1 MASPNKLPK
10 GSVFDRLY
18 DTRSY
23 TGVYA
28 ERFKGADGRINA
40 HTDLSVL
47 SPGTS
52 FTGSTNTGTNA
63 IIHDISS
70 IMRPNLRMSQSPT
83 HMARTNREKR
93 RRQAKGMPV
102 TSVGSPAQTTGAA
115 RRFDVENGMWTD
127 EQGLPANAPHQQAPP
142 DADNMDTAEQLRH
155 IFRYYCAFG
164 RTGGHGASQ
173 DTIDSSNFMKFAR
186 ECPGLITRKLNRTEI
201 DLIFTKAKPKF
212 ERRLDFTHF
221 LDALSALA
229 AKRYTRYDPTTAFSV
244 LLAHHVFKVPCA
256 PKALGETA
264 PAQSEGAAPG
274 TPQQGGDGAGGP
286 DLYSQHEQG
295 YNQRH
300 EEVANRHKTALEQR
314 ELTRRRQEA
323 LNYSPGNAT
332 IAGSGN
338 KKGGVYDR
346 LCSPQTFTGVYR
358 RRFEGDGRINAHTD
372 LTASATQFSG
382 STNTNTNEKFHDIKG
397 MLRTNL
403 KSGGSRMMRF

>member
-1 MASPNKLPK
+1 
-10 GSVFDRLY
+10 
-18 DTRSY
+18 
-23 TGVYA
+23 
-28 ERFKGADGRINA
+28 
-40 HTDLSVL
+40 
-47 SPGTS
+47 
-52 FTGSTNTGTNA
+52 
-63 IIHDISS
+63 
-70 IMRPNLRMSQSPT
+70 MRPNLRMSQSPT
-83 HMARTNREKR
+83 HMARTDREKR

-102 TSVGSPAQTTGAA
+102 SSVGSPSLTPGTA

-127 EQGLPANAPHQQAPP
+127 EQGMPANAPHQQAPP
-142 DADNMDTAEQLRH
+142 NADNMDTAEQLRH

-164 RTGGHGASQ
+164 RTGGRGANQ
-173 DTIDSSNFMKFAR
+173 DTIDSANFMKFAR
-186 ECPGLITRKLNRTEI
+186 ECPGLITRKLNRTEV

-229 AKRYTRYDPTTAFSV
+229 AKRYPRYDATTSFSV

-256 PKALGETA
+256 PTSGMIENQQTPERTA
-264 PAQSEGAAPG
+264 SSTFE
-274 TPQQGGDGAGGP
+274 GDGSTP
-286 DLYSQHEQG
+286 DLYAQHEQG
-295 YNQRH
+295 YNKKH
-300 EEVANRHKTALEQR
+300 EEAANRHQAALEQR

-332 IAGSGN
+332 VAGSGN

-346 LCSPQTFTGVYR
+346 LSSPQTFTGVYR

-382 STNTNTNEKFHDIKG
+382 NTNTNTNETFHGIKN

-403 KSGGSRMMRF
+403 KTGGSRMMRF